1 MKKNTF
7 LYIVI
12 AVLVTA
18 LAGLGALNVRT
29 LDKLAS
35 LQSKVN
41 ELQKNVQE
49 VSDSAAELSS
59 KADQLDALYPDD
71 PTVASAAANAQT
83 DSQASS
89 DASDSDTQNSTDS
102 ASQDSTDSV
111 SQDSASADSK
121 DSSSATQEEGTLS
134 PSSGSSTFTDNS
146 DSSMDNVLN
155 QVQAL
160 LPTDN
165 GTWSVYVCNLAKN
178 TEGAINDQ
186 QMQAA
191 SLIKLYIMGA
201 VYEQYDSIIGQYGK
215 EAVDSALYSM
225 ITVSDND
232 CANTLVN
239 YLGSGNSSAG
249 MQAVNS
255 FCQTHGYTD
264 TSMGRLL
271 LADTSTGDNY
281 TSAEDCADFLKEV
294 YDEEDSDFS
303 HASDMYALLKA
314 QTRRNK
320 IPAQLPQGVK
330 VANKTGE
337 LSDVENDAGILY
349 DSANDLVI
357 VFLSQGLVNASAA
370 QSTIA
375 SLSKEIYTY
384 YNQ

>member
-1 MKKNTF
+1 MYKKLLLPF
-7 LYIVI
+7 LISVS
-12 AVLVTA
+12 LMS
-18 LAGLGALNVRT
+18 
-29 LDKLAS
+29 AS
-35 LQSKVN
+35 LC
-41 ELQKNVQE
+41 
-49 VSDSAAELSS
+49 
-59 KADQLDALYPDD
+59 Y
-71 PTVASAAANAQT
+71 AS
-83 DSQASS
+83 
-89 DASDSDTQNSTDS
+89 
-102 ASQDSTDSV
+102 
-111 SQDSASADSK
+111 
-121 DSSSATQEEGTLS
+121 EGQGMLS
-134 PSSGSSTFTDNS
+134 PSTGSSDSVFGGSSSDESEPVTDAKLQ
-146 DSSMDNVLN
+146 VLLN
-155 QVQAL
+155 KLQVQ

-165 GTWSVYVCNLAKN
+165 GSWSVYICDLPGES
-178 TEGAINDQ
+178 EGGLNAGS
-186 QMQAA
+186 MQAA

-201 VYEQYDSIIGQYGK
+201 VYEQYDTIISQYGK
-215 EAVDSALYSM
+215 KAVDSALYSM

-239 YLGSGNSSAG
+239 DLGNGNSSAG

-281 TSAEDCADFLKEV
+281 TSAEDCADFLKEI

-349 DSANDLVI
+349 DSENDLVI
-357 VFLSQGLVNASAA
+357 VFLSQNLVNASAA
-370 QSTIA
+370 QNTIA

>member
-12 AVLVTA
+12 AVLVIA

-102 ASQDSTDSV
+102 ASQDS
-111 SQDSASADSK
+111 ASADSK
-121 DSSSATQEEGTLS
+121 DSSSAAQEEGTLS
-134 PSSGSSTFTDNS
+134 PSSGSSTFTNNS

-155 QVQAL
+155 QVQSL

-215 EAVDSALYSM
+215 ETVDSALYSM

-349 DSANDLVI
+349 DSENDLVI
-357 VFLSQGLVNASAA
+357 VFLSQNLVNASAA
-370 QSTIA
+370 QNTIA

>member
-1 MKKNTF
+1 
-7 LYIVI
+7 
-12 AVLVTA
+12 
-18 LAGLGALNVRT
+18 
-29 LDKLAS
+29 
-35 LQSKVN
+35 
-41 ELQKNVQE
+41 
-49 VSDSAAELSS
+49 
-59 KADQLDALYPDD
+59 
-71 PTVASAAANAQT
+71 
-83 DSQASS
+83 
-89 DASDSDTQNSTDS
+89 
-102 ASQDSTDSV
+102 
-111 SQDSASADSK
+111 
-121 DSSSATQEEGTLS
+121 
-134 PSSGSSTFTDNS
+134 
-146 DSSMDNVLN
+146 
-155 QVQAL
+155 
-160 LPTDN
+160 
-165 GTWSVYVCNLAKN
+165 
-178 TEGAINDQ
+178 
-186 QMQAA
+186 
-191 SLIKLYIMGA
+191 
-201 VYEQYDSIIGQYGK
+201 
-215 EAVDSALYSM
+215 M

-239 YLGSGNSSAG
+239 DLGNGNSSAG

-349 DSANDLVI
+349 DSENDLVI
-357 VFLSQGLVNASAA
+357 VFLSQNLVNASAA
-370 QSTIA
+370 QNTIA